1 MNVGLLT
8 VHQSTNSGASLQAYA
23 LYKTLEKLGYE
34 PEVINYCPAYFMDF
48 TDKSNRSKRRTLK
61 GMLKYAVLGGELSK
75 KAAMF
80 RNFAESRYP
89 KMTERINSPEDLR
102 RASWNKDIYICG
114 SDQIWNPYNVRYDES
129 WFFDFLPEDS
139 IKVSYAASIG
149 QDTLSEKD
157 ESWIA
162 EGLRHFKA
170 IGIREDAGVR
180 LAYKLGYPATQ
191 CLDPTLLL
199 EPDEW
204 LRICRRPEA
213 SVPERYIFYYPLQ
226 ANPVEQRLLAE
237 IKHRYQLPVV
247 SLCSAYKKPDLVDI
261 QIRAFGPEQF
271 LYLLSR
277 SDVVLTNSFH
287 GTVFSLLFQKNLVSF
302 RNLSKNSRME
312 SLFRLLDVHDF
323 QFDTFQEVS
332 TQDVQE
338 TFDRFKA
345 SYPRIAPEKEKS
357 LRFLVNA
364 CEGMQ

>member
-34 PEVINYCPAYFMDF
+34 PEIINYCPAYFMDF
-48 TDKSNRSKRRTLK
+48 TDKSNRSMRRTLK
-61 GMLKYAVLGGELSK
+61 GMLKYVVLGGELSK
-75 KAAMF
+75 KATMF
-80 RNFAESRYP
+80 RNFVESRCP
-89 KMTERINSPEDLR
+89 NMTERMDSPEDLR
-102 RASWNKDIYICG
+102 RASWNKDVYICG

-149 QDTLSEKD
+149 QDALTEKD
-157 ESWIA
+157 ESWLA
-162 EGLRHFKA
+162 EGLGHFKS

-180 LAYKLGYPATQ
+180 LASELGYPATQ

-204 LRICRRPEA
+204 LRICRCPEA
-213 SVPERYIFYYPLQ
+213 PIPGRYIFYYPLQ

-237 IKHRYQLPVV
+237 IKHWYQLPVV

-287 GTVFSLLFQKNLVSF
+287 GTVFSLLFQKDLVSF
-302 RNLSKNSRME
+302 RNLRKNSRME
-312 SLFRLLDVHDF
+312 SLFRLLNVHDF
-323 QFDTFQEVS
+323 QFDTLQEVS
-332 TQDVQE
+332 TQDAQE
-338 TFDRFKA
+338 AFNRFKA
-345 SYPRIAPEKEKS
+345 SYSRIAPEKEKS

-364 CEGMQ
+364 CEEMQ

>member
-1 MNVGLLT
+1 
-8 VHQSTNSGASLQAYA
+8 
-23 LYKTLEKLGYE
+23 
-34 PEVINYCPAYFMDF
+34 MDF
-48 TDKSNRSKRRTLK
+48 TDRSNRSKRRTLK
-61 GMLKYAVLGGELSK
+61 GMLKRVVLGGELSK

-80 RNFAESRYP
+80 RGFAESRYP
-89 KMTERINSPEDLR
+89 NMTNRMDSPEDLR
-102 RASWNKDIYICG
+102 RASLNKDVYICG
-114 SDQIWNPYNVRYDES
+114 SDQIWNPYNVRYDGS

-139 IKVSYAASIG
+139 IRVSYAASVG
-149 QDTLSEKD
+149 QDALSEKD
-157 ESWIA
+157 ENWIA
-162 EGLRHFKA
+162 EGLKHFKA
-170 IGIREDAGVR
+170 IGIREDTGIH
-180 LAYKLGYPATQ
+180 LASKLGYPATQ

-204 LRICRRPEA
+204 LRICRCPEE
-213 SVPERYIFYYPLQ
+213 SIPERYIFYYPLQ
-226 ANPVEQRLLAE
+226 ANPVEQRLLSE

-287 GTVFSLLFQKNLVSF
+287 GTVFSLLFQKDLVSF

-312 SLFRLLDVHDF
+312 SLFRLLNVHDF
-323 QFDTFQEVS
+323 QFDSLRGVCGQGVREA
-332 TQDVQE
+332 
-338 TFDRFKA
+338 FDRFKA